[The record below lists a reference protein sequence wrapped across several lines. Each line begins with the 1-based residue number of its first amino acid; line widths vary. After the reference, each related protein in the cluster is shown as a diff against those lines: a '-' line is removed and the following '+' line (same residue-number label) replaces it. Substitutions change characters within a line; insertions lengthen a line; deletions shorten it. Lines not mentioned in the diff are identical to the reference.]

1 MHQSDIS
8 DAPAR
13 RAGPVRPGSWS
24 SPRLLRMLR
33 ACVAV
38 GVVVAATVVATRSA
52 SAADNPYQRGPD
64 PTVAGVAA
72 TYGPFATAQ
81 INVSPG
87 NGFNGGTIYYPT
99 DTSQGT
105 WGAAAIVPGYTA
117 RFANEEAWMGPRLAS
132 FGFVVIGVE
141 TNSTNDWDTARGTQL
156 LAALDYLTQRSP
168 VRDRVDASRL
178 SVIGHSMGGG
188 GALYAATQRPSLK
201 AAIGLAPYFPSGNLS
216 NDRVPTLIQGG
227 QNDTVV
233 TPSYLDGL
241 YPTLPAGTPGAYV
254 QYSGA
259 DHLFW
264 TKANTIELRTQ
275 IPWLKIFVDG
285 DTRYTQFMC
294 PALKD
299 TTQVAR
305 YSATCSLIPTSGP
318 SAPTT
323 VSPTATTPPVST
335 PPPSGGRLKG
345 TASGRC
351 VDISGYGTAD
361 GTRLQLYDCTGQWNQ
376 AWSYTDNTLVNPQS
390 GKCLNVN
397 GGGTGDGA
405 AVNLWTCNGS
415 GAQKW
420 AFQANGN
427 LVNTASGRC
436 LDATG
441 QGTGNGTGL
450 QLYTCV
456 TTGQGNQQ
464 WSLQ

>member
-1 MHQSDIS
+1 
-8 DAPAR
+8 
-13 RAGPVRPGSWS
+13 
-24 SPRLLRMLR
+24 
-33 ACVAV
+33 
-38 GVVVAATVVATRSA
+38 
-52 SAADNPYQRGPD
+52 
-64 PTVAGVAA
+64 
-72 TYGPFATAQ
+72 
-81 INVSPG
+81 
-87 NGFNGGTIYYPT
+87 
-99 DTSQGT
+99 
-105 WGAAAIVPGYTA
+105 
-117 RFANEEAWMGPRLAS
+117 MGPRLAS

-156 LAALDYLTQRSP
+156 LAALDYLTRQSS

-188 GALYAATQRPSLK
+188 GAFSAATQRPSLK

-216 NDRVPTLIQGG
+216 NVRVPTLIQGG
-227 QNDTVV
+227 LNDTVV

-241 YPTLPAGTPGAYV
+241 YSTLPAGTPGAYV

-264 TKANTIELRTQ
+264 TKANSIELRTL

-299 TTQVAR
+299 TAQVAR
-305 YSATCSLIPTSGP
+305 YSAKCSLIHTRTP
-318 SAPTT
+318 SPPTT
-323 VSPTATTPPVST
+323 VSPTPTNPPA
-335 PPPSGGRLKG
+335 GGGLKG
-345 TASGRC
+345 AASGRC

-376 AWSYTDNTLVNPQS
+376 AWSSTGNTMVNPQS

-415 GAQKW
+415 GAQTW
-420 AFQANGN
+420 AFQSNGN
-427 LVNTASGRC
+427 LVNTASGKC
-436 LDATG
+436 LDAIG

-450 QLYTCV
+450 QLYTCIAA
-456 TTGQGNQQ
+456 GQGNQQ

>member
-1 MHQSDIS
+1 M
-8 DAPAR
+8 
-13 RAGPVRPGSWS
+13 
-24 SPRLLRMLR
+24 PRFSRVLR
-33 ACVAV
+33 AAVAI
-38 GVVVAATVVATRSA
+38 GAAVAATVVATRSA
-52 SAADNPYQRGPD
+52 SAADGPYQRGPD
-64 PTVAGVAA
+64 PTVASIAA

-105 WGAAAIVPGYTA
+105 WGAVAIVPGYTA

-141 TNSTNDWDTARGTQL
+141 TNSTTDWDTARGTQL
-156 LAALDYLTQRSP
+156 LAALDYLTQKSS
-168 VRDRVDASRL
+168 VRDRVDPSRL

-216 NDRVPTLIQGG
+216 DDRVPTLIQGG

-241 YPTLPAGTPGAYV
+241 YPTLRADTPGAYV

-264 TKANTIELRTQ
+264 TKANDIELRTQ

-285 DTRYTQFMC
+285 DTRYSPFMC
-294 PALKD
+294 PQLAD
-299 TTQVAR
+299 GTRVAR
-305 YSATCSLIPTSGP
+305 YTARCSLIPTGS
-318 SAPTT
+318 PTT
-323 VSPTATTPPVST
+323 PPTTPPVTT
-335 PPPSGGRLKG
+335 PPPGSGALRG

-351 VDISGYGTAD
+351 ADIAGYNTAD
-361 GTRLQLYDCTGQWNQ
+361 GARLQLYDCTGQWNQ
-376 AWSYTDNTLVNPQS
+376 AWNYTGNTLVNPQS
-390 GKCLNVN
+390 GKCLNA
-397 GGGTGDGA
+397 GGDGTSA
-405 AVNLWTCNGS
+405 NLWTCNGS

-420 AFQANGN
+420 TLQANGN
-427 LVNTASGRC
+427 LVNTASGKC
-436 LDATG
+436 LDAVG
-441 QGTGNGTGL
+441 QGTTNGTAL
-450 QLYTCV
+450 QIYACV
-456 TTGQGNQQ
+456 GGGQGNQQ
-464 WSLQ
+464 WSLR

>member
-1 MHQSDIS
+1 MHTPDIG
-8 DAPAR
+8 DAPPRPAR
-13 RAGPVRPGSWS
+13 R
-24 SPRLLRMLR
+24 RLGMLC
-33 ACVAV
+33 ASAAL
-38 GVVVAATVVATRSA
+38 GAVVAATAVATQSA
-52 SAADNPYQRGPD
+52 SADSPYQRGPN
-64 PTVAGVAA
+64 PTVASIAA

-105 WGAAAIVPGYTA
+105 WGAVAIVPGYTA
-117 RFANEEAWMGPRLAS
+117 RFADEEAWMGPRLAS

-156 LAALDYLTQRSP
+156 LAALDYLTQRSS

-178 SVIGHSMGGG
+178 AVIGHSMGGG

-201 AAIGLAPYFPSGNLS
+201 AAIGLAPFFPSGNL
-216 NDRVPTLIQGG
+216 NDDRVPTLIQGG

-241 YPTLPAGTPGAYV
+241 YPGLRADTPGAYV

-264 TKANTIELRTQ
+264 TKANDIELRTQ

-285 DTRYTQFMC
+285 DTRYTPFMC
-294 PALKD
+294 PSLQDNTRVSKYTAK
-299 TTQVAR
+299 
-305 YSATCSLIPTSGP
+305 CSLIPSSPPTS
-318 SAPTT
+318 PTT
-323 VSPTATTPPVST
+323 AGPTTPPVTT
-335 PPPSGGRLKG
+335 PPVTTPPVTTPPVTAPPPATSGALKG
-345 TASGRC
+345 RASGRC
-351 VDISGYGTAD
+351 ADIIGYGTAD

-376 AWSYTDNTLVNPQS
+376 TWNYTNNTLVNPQS
-390 GKCLNVN
+390 GKCLNVA
-397 GGGTGDGA
+397 GDGTG
-405 AVNLWTCNGS
+405 VNLWTCNGS

-420 AFQANGN
+420 TVQAHGNG
-427 LVNTASGRC
+427 VNTGSGKC
-436 LDATG
+436 LDAIG

-450 QLYTCV
+450 QVYACV
-456 TTGQGNQQ
+456 AGGQGNQQ

>member
-1 MHQSDIS
+1 MHQPDIGETPV
-8 DAPAR
+8 DATAPPPRTDATR
-13 RAGPVRPGSWS
+13 RR
-24 SPRLLRMLR
+24 LRMLR
-33 ACVAV
+33 ASVAI
-38 GVVVAATVVATRSA
+38 GVVLAVAVVAARSA
-52 SAADNPYQRGPD
+52 SADSPYQRGPD
-64 PTVAGVAA
+64 PTVASVAA

-81 INVSPG
+81 VGVSPG

-105 WGAAAIVPGYTA
+105 WGAVAIVPGYTA
-117 RFANEEAWMGPRLAS
+117 RFADEEAWMGPRLAS

-141 TNSTNDWDTARGTQL
+141 TNSTTDWDTARGTQL

-168 VRDRVDASRL
+168 VRDRVDANRL

-201 AAIGLAPYFPSGNLS
+201 AAIGLAPYFPSGNLN

-227 QNDTVV
+227 LNDTVV

-241 YPTLPAGTPGAYV
+241 YPGLPAATPGAYV

-264 TKANTIELRTQ
+264 TKPNDIELRTQ

-285 DTRYTQFMC
+285 DTRYTPFMC
-294 PALKD
+294 PALQD
-299 TTQVAR
+299 NTRVAR
-305 YSATCSLIPTSGP
+305 YTAKCSLIP
-318 SAPTT
+318 
-323 VSPTATTPPVST
+323 ST
-335 PPPSGGRLKG
+335 PPSSPSATPSASTPPTSTPPATTGALKG
-345 TASGRC
+345 RASGRC
-351 VDISGYGTAD
+351 TDITGYGTAD

-376 AWSYTDNTLVNPQS
+376 TWNYTNNTLVNPQS
-390 GKCLNVN
+390 GKCLNT
-397 GGGTGDGA
+397 GSDGT

-420 AFQANGN
+420 TLQSNGN
-427 LVNTASGRC
+427 VVNTASGKC
-436 LDATG
+436 LDAIG
-441 QGTGNGTGL
+441 QATGNGTGL
-450 QLYTCV
+450 QVYNCIAG
-456 TTGQGNQQ
+456 GQGNQQ

>member
-1 MHQSDIS
+1 
-8 DAPAR
+8 
-13 RAGPVRPGSWS
+13 
-24 SPRLLRMLR
+24 MLC
-33 ACVAV
+33 ASVAI
-38 GVVVAATVVATRSA
+38 GAVVAATAVATRSA

-64 PTVAGVAA
+64 PTVASVAA
-72 TYGPFATAQ
+72 AYGPFATAQ
-81 INVSPG
+81 IAVSPG

-99 DTSQGT
+99 DASQGT
-105 WGAAAIVPGYTA
+105 WGAVAIVPGYTA
-117 RFANEEAWMGPRLAS
+117 KFANEEAWMGPRLAS

-156 LAALDYLTQRSP
+156 LAALDYLTQKSA

-201 AAIGLAPYFPSGNLS
+201 AAIGLAPFFPSGNLS
-216 NDRVPTLIQGG
+216 DDRVPTLIQGG

-264 TKANTIELRTQ
+264 TKANDIELRTQ

-294 PALKD
+294 PGLKD
-299 TTQVAR
+299 STQVSK
-305 YSATCSLIPTSGP
+305 YSAECSLIPTAAP
-318 SAPTT
+318 SSPTT
-323 VSPTATTPPVST
+323 TGPTPPVTTPPVTTPPVTT
-335 PPPSGGRLKG
+335 PPPSGGALKG

-351 VDISGYGTAD
+351 VDITGYGTAD

-376 AWSYTDNTLVNPQS
+376 TWNYAGNTLVNPQS
-390 GKCLNVN
+390 GKCLNV
-397 GGGTGDGA
+397 GGDGT

-420 AFQANGN
+420 TLQGNGN
-427 LVNTASGRC
+427 VVNTGSGKC
-436 LDATG
+436 LDAIG

-450 QLYTCV
+450 QVYTCV
-456 TTGQGNQQ
+456 AGGQGNQQ

>member
-1 MHQSDIS
+1 
-8 DAPAR
+8 
-13 RAGPVRPGSWS
+13 
-24 SPRLLRMLR
+24 MLR
-33 ACVAV
+33 ASVAI
-38 GVVVAATVVATRSA
+38 GVAVAATVVATRSA

-64 PTVAGVAA
+64 PTVASVAA

-81 INVSPG
+81 VNVSPG

-105 WGAAAIVPGYTA
+105 WGAVAIVPGYTA
-117 RFANEEAWMGPRLAS
+117 KFADEEAWMGPRLAS

-141 TNSTNDWDTARGTQL
+141 TNSTTDWDTARGTQL
-156 LAALDYLTQRSP
+156 LAALDYLTQKSS
-168 VRDRVDASRL
+168 VRDRVDPSRL

-241 YPTLPAGTPGAYV
+241 YPPLNSGTPGAYV

-264 TKANTIELRTQ
+264 TKANDIELRTQ

-285 DTRYTQFMC
+285 DTRYSPLMC
-294 PALKD
+294 PALQD
-299 TTQVAR
+299 TTRVAR
-305 YSATCSLIPTSGP
+305 YSAKCSLIPAGAP
-318 SAPTT
+318 SSSTT
-323 VSPTATTPPVST
+323 VSPTPTVTPS
-335 PPPSGGRLKG
+335 PPSTGALRGA
-345 TASGRC
+345 ASGRC
-351 VDISGYGTAD
+351 ADITGYGTAD

-376 AWSYTDNTLVNPQS
+376 VWNYTGNSLVNPQS
-390 GKCLNVN
+390 GKCLNV
-397 GGGTGDGA
+397 GSDGT
-405 AVNLWTCNGS
+405 AVNLWNCNGAA
-415 GAQKW
+415 GQKW
-420 AFQANGN
+420 TLSGNGN
-427 LVNTASGRC
+427 LVNTGSGKC
-436 LDATG
+436 LDAIG

-450 QLYTCV
+450 QAYACV
-456 TTGQGNQQ
+456 AGGQGNQQ
-464 WSLQ
+464 WSLR

>member
-1 MHQSDIS
+1 MHQPDID

-13 RAGPVRPGSWS
+13 RAGSARPRAGSR
-24 SPRLLRMLR
+24 RLLSMLGLS
-33 ACVAV
+33 VAV
-38 GVVVAATVVATRSA
+38 GVVAAATVVATRSA
-52 SAADNPYQRGPD
+52 SADSPYQRGPD
-64 PTVAGVAA
+64 PTVASVAA

-105 WGAAAIVPGYTA
+105 WGAVAIVPGYTA
-117 RFANEEAWMGPRLAS
+117 KFANEEAWMGPRLAS

-156 LAALDYLTQRSP
+156 LAALDYLTQKSA

-216 NDRVPTLIQGG
+216 DDRVPTLIQGG

-241 YPTLPAGTPGAYV
+241 YPTLRADSPGAYV

-264 TKANTIELRTQ
+264 TKANDIELRTQ

-285 DTRYTQFMC
+285 DTRYSQFMC

-299 TTQVAR
+299 
-305 YSATCSLIPTSGP
+305 
-318 SAPTT
+318 
-323 VSPTATTPPVST
+323 ST
-335 PPPSGGRLKG
+335 PRSAR
-345 TASGRC
+345 
-351 VDISGYGTAD
+351 
-361 GTRLQLYDCTGQWNQ
+361 
-376 AWSYTDNTLVNPQS
+376 
-390 GKCLNVN
+390 
-397 GGGTGDGA
+397 
-405 AVNLWTCNGS
+405 
-415 GAQKW
+415 
-420 AFQANGN
+420 
-427 LVNTASGRC
+427 
-436 LDATG
+436 
-441 QGTGNGTGL
+441 
-450 QLYTCV
+450 
-456 TTGQGNQQ
+456 
-464 WSLQ
+464 

>member
-1 MHQSDIS
+1 MNQSDIG
-8 DAPAR
+8 DAPVR
-13 RAGPVRPGSWS
+13 RPGSRS
-24 SPRLLRMLR
+24 FRHLLRTLGVS
-33 ACVAV
+33 VAV
-38 GVVVAATVVATRSA
+38 GVAVAATVTGTRSA
-52 SAADNPYQRGPD
+52 SAADSPYQRGPD
-64 PTVAGVAA
+64 PTVASVAA

-81 INVSPG
+81 VNVSPG

-99 DTSQGT
+99 DTTQGT
-105 WGAAAIVPGYTA
+105 WGAVAIVPGYTA
-117 RFANEEAWMGPRLAS
+117 KFADEEAWMGPRLAS

-141 TNSTNDWDTARGTQL
+141 TNSTTDWDTARGTQL
-156 LAALDYLTQRSP
+156 LAALDYLTQKSS
-168 VRDRVDASRL
+168 VRDRVDPSRL

-264 TKANTIELRTQ
+264 TKANNIELRTQ
-275 IPWLKIFVDG
+275 IPWLKIFLDG

-294 PALKD
+294 PTLKD
-299 TTQVAR
+299 TTQVSK
-305 YSATCSLIPTSGP
+305 YSAKCSLIP
-318 SAPTT
+318 SASSPPTT
-323 VSPTATTPPVST
+323 VTPTPTTPPVTT
-335 PPPSGGRLKG
+335 PPPSSGALKG
-345 TASGRC
+345 TASARC

-376 AWSYTDNTLVNPQS
+376 AWSYTGNTLVNPQS
-390 GKCLNVN
+390 GKCLNA
-397 GGGTGDGA
+397 GGTGDGA
-405 AVNLWTCNGS
+405 AVNLWTCNGG

-420 AFQANGN
+420 ALQSNGN
-427 LVNTASGRC
+427 VVNTATGKC
-436 LDATG
+436 LDAVG

-450 QLYTCV
+450 QLYACV
-456 TTGQGNQQ
+456 STGQGNQQ